1 LKNLNISRKDISD
14 TTLDGDNQLPV
25 FVAIIDDEVDLAC
38 LFKEAL
44 SQIDGV
50 QVFAFTDPLL
60 ALEHFQTNHRNYSVV
75 ISDYRMPTMTG
86 MELLSTVKDVNPAV
100 TRIMMSAFEI
110 QDELFQEFKCVDK
123 FLQKPVLMTDLIN
136 EVRMLVSKMQI
147 ADTNRIS

>member
-1 LKNLNISRKDISD
+1 MERNIQS
-14 TTLDGDNQLPV
+14 PV
-25 FVAIIDDEVDLAC
+25 FVAVIDDEADLAY

-50 QVFAFTDPLL
+50 EVFAFTDPSL
-60 ALEHFQTNHRNYSVV
+60 ALEHFKANHQNYRVV

-86 MELLSTVKDVNPAV
+86 MELLSKIKDVGPAA

-110 QDELFQEFKCVDK
+110 QDEQFQECKCVDK

-136 EVRMLVSKMQI
+136 EVRMLVSKIQI
-147 ADTNRIS
+147 LDTNRIS

>member
-1 LKNLNISRKDISD
+1 MFI
-14 TTLDGDNQLPV
+14 
-25 FVAIIDDEVDLAC
+25 AIIDDEPDLAY

-60 ALEHFQTNHRNYSVV
+60 ALEHFQANHQNYSVI

-86 MELLSTVKDVNPAV
+86 LELLSKIKDINPAV

-110 QDELFQEFKCVDK
+110 QDGLFQEYNCVDK
-123 FLQKPVLMTDLIN
+123 FLQKPILMTDLIN
-136 EVRMLVSKMQI
+136 EVRMIVSKVQI
-147 ADTNRIS
+147 LDTNRIP

>member
-1 LKNLNISRKDISD
+1 MERNNHS
-14 TTLDGDNQLPV
+14 PV
-25 FVAIIDDEVDLAC
+25 FVAVIDDELDLAY

-44 SQIDGV
+44 SQIDGI

-60 ALEHFQTNHRNYSVV
+60 ALEHFKANHQNYRVV

-86 MELLSTVKDVNPAV
+86 MKLLSKIKDVSPAV

-110 QDELFQEFKCVDK
+110 QDELFQEYKCVDK

-136 EVRMLVSKMQI
+136 EVRMLVNNI
-147 ADTNRIS
+147 EIPNTNRIS

>member
-1 LKNLNISRKDISD
+1 MDISD
-14 TTLDGDNQLPV
+14 TTLDGDIQLPV

-60 ALEHFQTNHRNYSVV
+60 ALEHFQTNHQNYRVV

-86 MELLSTVKDVNPAV
+86 MELLSTVKEVNPAV

-136 EVRMLVSKMQI
+136 EVRMLITKMQI
-147 ADTNRIS
+147 GDTNRIS

>member
-1 LKNLNISRKDISD
+1 M
-14 TTLDGDNQLPV
+14 
-25 FVAIIDDEVDLAC
+25 FVAVIDDEADLAY

-50 QVFAFTDPLL
+50 EVFAFTDPSL
-60 ALEHFQTNHRNYSVV
+60 ALEHFKANHQNYRVV

-86 MELLSTVKDVNPAV
+86 MELLSKIKDVSPAT

-110 QDELFQEFKCVDK
+110 QDEQFQEYKCVDK

-136 EVRMLVSKMQI
+136 EVRMLVSKIQI
-147 ADTNRIS
+147 LGTNRIS

>member
-1 LKNLNISRKDISD
+1 MERNSQS
-14 TTLDGDNQLPV
+14 PV
-25 FVAIIDDEVDLAC
+25 FVAVIDDEADLAY

-50 QVFAFTDPLL
+50 QVFAFTDPSL
-60 ALEHFQTNHRNYSVV
+60 ALEHFKANHSNYMVV

-86 MELLSTVKDVNPAV
+86 MELLSKIKDVSPEA

-110 QDELFQEFKCVDK
+110 QDELFQEYKCVDK

-136 EVRMLVSKMQI
+136 EVRMFVSKIQI
-147 ADTNRIS
+147 LDTNRIS

>member
-1 LKNLNISRKDISD
+1 MER
-14 TTLDGDNQLPV
+14 DNQSPV
-25 FVAIIDDEVDLAC
+25 FVAVIDDEADLAY

-60 ALEHFQTNHRNYSVV
+60 ALERFKANHRNYMVI

-86 MELLSTVKDVNPAV
+86 MELLSKIKDVNPAV

-110 QDELFQEFKCVDK
+110 QDELFQEYKCVDK
-123 FLQKPVLMTDLIN
+123 FLQKPVLMAELIN
-136 EVRMLVSKMQI
+136 EVRTLITTSNSKQEAQI
-147 ADTNRIS
+147 LTSEF

>member
-1 LKNLNISRKDISD
+1 VDVLD
-14 TTLDGDNQLPV
+14 TTLDSDNQQPV
-25 FVAIIDDEVDLAC
+25 FVAVIDDETDLAY
-38 LFKEAL
+38 LFKDAL

-86 MELLSTVKDVNPAV
+86 MELLSKIKDVNPAV

-110 QDELFQEFKCVDK
+110 QDELFNECDCVDK
-123 FLQKPVLMTDLIN
+123 FLQKPVSMVKLIDDI
-136 EVRMLVSKMQI
+136 EMLV
-147 ADTNRIS
+147 NRLRVPNKNRPTQHKPHCES

>member
-1 LKNLNISRKDISD
+1 MFI
-14 TTLDGDNQLPV
+14 
-25 FVAIIDDEVDLAC
+25 AIIDDEPDLAY

-60 ALEHFQTNHRNYSVV
+60 ALEHFQANYQNYGVI

-86 MELLSTVKDVNPAV
+86 MELLSKIKDVNPAV

-110 QDELFQEFKCVDK
+110 QDGLFQEYNCVDK
-123 FLQKPVLMTDLIN
+123 FLQKPILMTDLIN
-136 EVRMLVSKMQI
+136 EVRMIVNKVEIL
-147 ADTNRIS
+147 DTNRIP

>member
-1 LKNLNISRKDISD
+1 MERN
-14 TTLDGDNQLPV
+14 NQSPV
-25 FVAIIDDEVDLAC
+25 FVAVIDDEVDLAC
-38 LFKEAL
+38 LLKEAL

-60 ALEHFQTNHRNYSVV
+60 ALGHFQTNHHNYRVV

-86 MELLSTVKDVNPAV
+86 IELLSTVKDVNPAV

-136 EVRMLVSKMQI
+136 EVRMLVNKIQI
-147 ADTNRIS
+147 PHTNSLS